1 MQLLYNKN
9 MSKQAFSSDPSLPF
23 SEIVVANGLA
33 YASGQIGFDSEGKLV
48 EGGIEAQTRATFENL
63 KGVLRMADLGLGDVI
78 RTGCYLVNR
87 EDLATFNK
95 VYAEYFTSDKPA
107 RSTIFVKGLPIER
120 SIVEI
125 DAVAAK

>member
-1 MQLLYNKN
+1 MNK
-9 MSKQAFSSDPSLPF
+9 QVFSSDPSLPF
-23 SEIVVANGLA
+23 SEIVVANDLA

-48 EGGIEAQTRATFENL
+48 EGGIEAQTHATFENL
-63 KGVLRMADLGLGDVI
+63 KAVLQLADLGLEDVI
-78 RTGCYLVNR
+78 RTGCYLVNK

-95 VYAEYFTSDKPA
+95 VYAEYFTADKPA
-107 RSTIFVKGLPIER
+107 RSTIFVKGLPIEG

>member
-1 MQLLYNKN
+1 
-9 MSKQAFSSDPSLPF
+9 MSKKAFSSDPTLPF
-23 SEIVVANGLA
+23 SEIVVAGGLA
-33 YASGQIGFDSEGKLV
+33 YAAGQIGFDSEGKLV
-48 EGGIEAQTRATFENL
+48 EGGIEFQTRATIENL
-63 KGVLRMADLGLGDVI
+63 KTVLLIAGLGLEDVV

-107 RSTIFVKGLPIER
+107 RSTIFVVGLPVEG

-125 DAVAAK
+125 DAVASVE